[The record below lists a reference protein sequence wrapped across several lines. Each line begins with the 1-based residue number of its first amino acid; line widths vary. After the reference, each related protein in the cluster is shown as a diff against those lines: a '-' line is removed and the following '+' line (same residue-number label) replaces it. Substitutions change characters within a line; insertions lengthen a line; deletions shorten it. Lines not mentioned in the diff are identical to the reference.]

1 MFQCGKVDHICILEQ
16 RHGLPYGVDICKGL
30 ERVGKDRKLDRV
42 RKSLSV
48 VTSGEKR

>member
-1 MFQCGKVDHICILEQ
+1 MFQCGKVDHLYILKQ
-16 RHGLPYGVDICKGL
+16 RHGLSYGVDICKGI
-30 ERVGKDRKLDRV
+30 ERVGKDRKLDGV